1 MKEERKDFLA
11 ALLIG
16 IIFVCIAFWGFPE
29 LIRDKNRFNYEAI
42 DLHGKRLKVYDYA
55 HGYLEHKY
63 NVGDTV
69 RLHEIGNGIYR
80 LKLPHD
86 PINDDIVIITKLK

>member
-1 MKEERKDFLA
+1 MKEERRDFFK
-11 ALLIG
+11 ALLVGTIC
-16 IIFVCIAFWGFPE
+16 VVIAFWGLPGLF
-29 LIRDKNRFNYEAI
+29 RDKNRFNYEAI
-42 DLHGKRLKVYDYA
+42 DMHGKRLRVYDYA
-55 HGYLEHKY
+55 YGYLEHKY

-80 LKLPHD
+80 LKLPRD